1 MSDAAAGHADAS
13 VDASVD
19 PGEVARFAALAEDW
33 WDPSGPL
40 KPLHRLNPTRLGF
53 IRDQICAAL
62 GRDPLGERPLD
73 GLAVLDVGCGGGLA
87 SEPMT
92 RLGATV
98 TGIDAAA
105 ENVGVAA
112 AHATDVGLAI
122 AYRHATA
129 EALAA
134 ERARFDV
141 VISLE
146 VVEHVADLGA
156 FLDAACA
163 LVKPGGLIIVATLN
177 RTPKSFALAIL
188 GAEYLLRWLPP
199 GTHDWQRFV
208 RPAELARALRRGGV
222 TLTEVTGVRYR
233 PLADD
238 WALTT
243 DLAVNYMA
251 VGVKAA
257 D

>member
-13 VDASVD
+13 VDPD
-19 PGEVARFAALAEDW
+19 EVARFAALAEDW

-73 GLAVLDVGCGGGLA
+73 GLAILDIGCGGGLA

-105 ENVGVAA
+105 ENIGVAA

-122 AYRHATA
+122 EYRHATA

-134 ERARFDV
+134 ESARFDV

-208 RPAELARALRRGGV
+208 RPAELARALRRGDV
-222 TLTEVTGVRYR
+222 TLTEATGLRYR
-233 PLADD
+233 PFADE
-238 WALTT
+238 WTLTR
-243 DLAVNYMA
+243 DLAVNYMV